1 MRAILAISILAAC
14 SQRSLPPEEV
24 ETGAFDPATTVHET
38 DEAIRVEIHRR
49 EVPLQQMP
57 IVAEVMSGLPMS
69 GLADITVDLSVPK
82 ADGKARYRQATGSV
96 AFACSAGC
104 TLGNDR
110 TKLSVRGAGE
120 VDFGHIKLDSVDARA
135 ELRDGHVDLTRW
147 ALASKDL
154 TFDATLRIEL
164 ADVLADSTLDGCMW
178 FKPDPGLLVRDP
190 KTHAL
195 ISTTGASPDADGLF
209 QIKISG
215 RIGAR
220 KYLAQQCRPT

>member
-1 MRAILAISILAAC
+1 MRVLLVISVLVGC
-14 SQRSLPPEEV
+14 SPRSIMEEG
-24 ETGAFDPATTVHET
+24 ETGAFRPEDSVHDTE
-38 DEAIRVEIHRR
+38 DAIRVEVHRR

-69 GLADITVDLSVPK
+69 GLANITVDVTVPK
-82 ADGKARYRQATGSV
+82 VDGKARYRQATGSF
-96 AFACSAGC
+96 AFACPTGC

-110 TKLSVRGAGE
+110 AKLVLRDLGE
-120 VDFGHIKLDSVDARA
+120 IDVGHVTFDRIDARA
-135 ELRDGHVDLTRW
+135 ELADGHVKLTRW
-147 ALASKDL
+147 ELVSKDL
-154 TFDATLRIEL
+154 VFNASLRIEL

-178 FKPDPGLLVRDP
+178 FKPAPGLLERDP

-195 ISTTGASPDADGLF
+195 ISTTGATADADGFF
-209 QIKISG
+209 QIKIGG